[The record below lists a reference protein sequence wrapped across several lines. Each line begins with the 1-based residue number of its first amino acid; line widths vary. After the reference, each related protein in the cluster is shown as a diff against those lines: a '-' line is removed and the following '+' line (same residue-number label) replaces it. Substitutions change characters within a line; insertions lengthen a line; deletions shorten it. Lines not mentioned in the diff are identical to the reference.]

1 VEVEKMSSLRKLQI
15 AVAITATALIGGS
28 IGAVVTMG
36 GSHTAGPVQIVQ
48 KTAATT
54 PTTAAATP
62 TTAAAPVPAPQ
73 ATPSTTIAP
82 VAAQGAVSQ
91 ASPAPASTPSTTVV
105 GGVTFAQGANG
116 APPVCVADCGTAPA
130 ATVTVP
136 NVIGEGYQAAEAAV
150 DSASLDATDGL
161 TDAEASCPTGTITVS
176 GEFPNP
182 GSSLAP
188 GTGVELILACS

>member
-48 KTAATT
+48 KTAAT
-54 PTTAAATP
+54 TP

-136 NVIGEGYQAAEAAV
+136 NVMAEVSLAAVAAV
-150 DSASLDATDGL
+150 DSASLDATDDL

-182 GSSLAP
+182 GSSWAP
-188 GTGVELILACS
+188 GHPVELILACS